1 MIRLFVGLPIDSGL
15 RRTLALLGCSLPG
28 ARPVPEDQIHLTL
41 RFIGEV
47 SGEHFNEIK
56 TALGGLNSQPL
67 SLTISGTGHFPPRGI
82 PRVVWAGVQPA
93 GDIIILRNRVN
104 HLLRGCGVE
113 PEHRKFHPHV
123 TIARLKNTSPG
134 RVADFLAS
142 NALLHS
148 PPFTIDRVELLSS
161 RLNPKGA
168 VHTVEAIYPLGAPE
182 EPR

>member
-1 MIRLFVGLPIDSGL
+1 MIRLFVGLPIDPGF
-15 RRTLALLGCSLPG
+15 RQTLARLGCSLPG
-28 ARPVPEDQIHLTL
+28 ARPTPEEQIHLTL

-47 SGEHFNEIK
+47 SGVLFDEIK
-56 TALGGLNSQPL
+56 ATLAELNSPAL
-67 SLTISGTGHFPPRGI
+67 SLTIRGAGHFPPRGA
-82 PRVVWAGVQPA
+82 PRVLWAGVQPA

-104 HLLRGCGVE
+104 HLLRSCGVE

-123 TIARLKNTSPG
+123 TFARLKNTSPG

-142 NALLHS
+142 NALLRS

>member
-1 MIRLFVGLPIDSGL
+1 MIRLFVGLPIDSGP
-15 RRTLALLGCSLPG
+15 RRTLSLLGGSLPG

-47 SGEHFNEIK
+47 SGDHFKGIK
-56 TALGGLNSQPL
+56 AALTGLNSQPL

-82 PRVVWAGVQPA
+82 PRVIWAGVQPA

-104 HLLRGCGVE
+104 QLLRGCGVE
-113 PEHRKFHPHV
+113 PEHRKFHPHI
-123 TIARLKNTSPG
+123 TIARLKNTSPSRIAG
-134 RVADFLAS
+134 FLAS
-142 NALLHS
+142 NALLRS

-168 VHTVEAIYPLGAPE
+168 VHTVEAIYPLEAPG